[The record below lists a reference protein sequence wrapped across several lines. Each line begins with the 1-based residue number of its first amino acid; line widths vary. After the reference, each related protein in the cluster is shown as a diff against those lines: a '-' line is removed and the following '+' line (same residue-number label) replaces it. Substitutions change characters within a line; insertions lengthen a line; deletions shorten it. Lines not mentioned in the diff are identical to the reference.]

1 MNKHKKRTEVATT
14 QTNGSVN
21 QYIRILAFIGNFVNT
36 HPTISALIFFG
47 IVWGFGFITGYYR
60 GLICGKL

>member
-1 MNKHKKRTEVATT
+1 MNKHKKRTENATT
-14 QTNGSVN
+14 QKFSSINI
-21 QYIRILAFIGNFVNT
+21 YIRLLAVIGDFVNT

-60 GLICGKL
+60 GLMNG

>member
-21 QYIRILAFIGNFVNT
+21 QSTRILAFIGNFVNT
-36 HPTISALIFFG
+36 HPTISALIFFS

-60 GLICGKL
+60 GLMNG

>member
-1 MNKHKKRTEVATT
+1 MNKHKKRTENATT
-14 QTNGSVN
+14 QKFSSVN
-21 QYIRILAFIGNFVNT
+21 KSTKILAFIGNFVNT

-60 GLICGKL
+60 GLMNG

>member
-1 MNKHKKRTEVATT
+1 MNKHKKRTENATT
-14 QTNGSVN
+14 QKFSSINI
-21 QYIRILAFIGNFVNT
+21 YIRMLAFIGDFVNT

-60 GLICGKL
+60 GLMNG